1 MAENNQAQTLK
12 GSLILLVTAFIWGI
26 AFAFQKQAMD
36 FIGPFMFEFIRFL
49 FGTITIIFIL
59 LVMKIFS
66 KNKSNEKLWNKR
78 VLIGGLITGVILFA
92 GSGLQQISLT
102 MITASKAG
110 FITSLYII
118 LVPIIGIFLKHK
130 TGWNVWL
137 GVFIA
142 LPGLYF
148 LSIKSDFSIEMGD
161 TILIISAFLWATHI
175 LVTDNRVNGLSG
187 NQIFAM
193 CGFQF
198 FITSVLSCI
207 AMIFFDI
214 NFVTEMPGISDI
226 MDTIFPL
233 LYVGVFSSGVAFT
246 TQAIGQKYTPPGIAA
261 LIMSLEAV
269 FGVLGAFV
277 LLGERLSFKETVG
290 CILMFIAIIMVE
302 LPVKKKAK

>member
-1 MAENNQAQTLK
+1 MAENNQTQTLK

-161 TILIISAFLWATHI
+161 TILIISAFLWAIHI